1 VCQERHDDEGVTATA
16 FTAFH
21 PTDHEDC
28 QEGFRSRCVRLVG
41 TAAILIAVAD
51 QRR

>member
-1 VCQERHDDEGVTATA
+1 MNTA
-16 FTAFH
+16 FTAFTAVH

-41 TAAILIAVAD
+41 TAAILITCRRSKAVKAVKPVI
-51 QRR
+51 